1 MLAKFMSVGFFPPIF
16 ISFVHQTPALEPF
29 GRKKKLN
36 LKRLWATTV
45 ILKKFS
51 LIFWQQ

>member
-1 MLAKFMSVGFFPPIF
+1 MLAKVMSVGFFPPIF
-16 ISFVHQTPALEPF
+16 MSFVHLTPALRPF

-36 LKRLWATTV
+36 LKRLWAATV